1 MMTKNNT
8 KTASQTSKKGGIMKF
23 FRGIKSEFKKITWPS
38 KKEKKKAVIAVVICS
53 GIYLVLVGGLDYV
66 FQNLFE
72 AILNLK

>member
-1 MMTKNNT
+1 MTKGNT
-8 KTASQTSKKGGIMKF
+8 KSVSQTSKQGGIKKF
-23 FRGIKSEFKKITWPS
+23 FREIKTEFKKITWPS
-38 KKEKKKAVIAVVICS
+38 KEETKKALLAVVIFS

>member
-1 MMTKNNT
+1 MTKSNT

-23 FRGIKSEFKKITWPS
+23 FNGIKTEFKKITWPN
-38 KKEKKKAVIAVVICS
+38 KEETKKAVLAVVIFS